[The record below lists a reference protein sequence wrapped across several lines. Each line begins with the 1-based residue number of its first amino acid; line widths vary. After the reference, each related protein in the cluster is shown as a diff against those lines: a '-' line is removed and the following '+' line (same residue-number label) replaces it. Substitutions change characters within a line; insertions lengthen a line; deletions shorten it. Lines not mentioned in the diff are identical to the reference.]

1 MTTESGS
8 PEGANPASKIAET
21 MTDDDLRAMLRR
33 ALRTVVVLGLLL
45 GGILTA
51 TRGWQ
56 TGLLELAGALISYT
70 GIREWRNLALAVFAQ
85 LENRQ
90 SARPMGRTL
99 VMFFLRLGVVAAILY
114 VSLRC
119 LHGSI
124 YALVAGIGLA
134 VVALSI
140 EAIRLLR
147 N

>member
-1 MTTESGS
+1 MSQENGA
-8 PEGANPASKIAET
+8 GANLAAS
-21 MTDDDLRAMLRR
+21 MTDDDLREMLRR

-45 GGILTA
+45 FLVFTF
-51 TRGWQ
+51 TLGWQ

-70 GIREWRNLALAVFAQ
+70 GIREWRNLALAIFAKLDNQ
-85 LENRQ
+85 Q

-99 VMFFLRLGVVAAILY
+99 VMFFLRLAVVAAILY

-119 LHGSI
+119 LHGSV

-134 VVALSI
+134 VVALSF
-140 EAIRLLR
+140 EALRLLR

>member
-1 MTTESGS
+1 VSQENG
-8 PEGANPASKIAET
+8 PAANLAAS
-21 MTDDDLRAMLRR
+21 MTDDDLREMLRR
-33 ALRTVVVLGLLL
+33 ALRTVVVLGLVLWL
-45 GGILTA
+45 VFTF
-51 TRGWQ
+51 TMGWQ

-70 GIREWRNLALAVFAQ
+70 GIREWRNLALAVFAK
-85 LENRQ
+85 LDNRQ

-119 LHGSI
+119 LHGSV

-134 VVALSI
+134 VVALSF
-140 EAIRLLR
+140 EALRLLR

>member
-1 MTTESGS
+1 MSQENGA
-8 PEGANPASKIAET
+8 GANLAAS
-21 MTDDDLRAMLRR
+21 MTDDDLREMLRR

-45 GGILTA
+45 FLVFTF
-51 TRGWQ
+51 TLGWQ

-70 GIREWRNLALAVFAQ
+70 GIREWRNLALAIFAKLDNQ
-85 LENRQ
+85 Q

-119 LHGSI
+119 LHGSV

-134 VVALSI
+134 VVALSF
-140 EAIRLLR
+140 EAHRLLR

>member
-1 MTTESGS
+1 MNKEN
-8 PEGANPASKIAET
+8 GAGASLASS
-21 MTDDDLRAMLRR
+21 MTDDDLREMLRR
-33 ALRTVVVLGLLL
+33 ALRTVVVLGLVLFL
-45 GGILTA
+45 VFTF
-51 TRGWQ
+51 TMGWQ

-70 GIREWRNLALAVFAQ
+70 GIREWRNLALAVFAKLDNQ
-85 LENRQ
+85 E

-119 LHGSI
+119 LHGSV

-134 VVALSI
+134 VVALSF
-140 EAIRLLR
+140 EALRLLR

>member
-1 MTTESGS
+1 MNQENG
-8 PEGANPASKIAET
+8 PAANLATS
-21 MTDDDLRAMLRR
+21 MTDDDLREMLRR
-33 ALRTVVVLGLLL
+33 ALRTVVVLGLALFL
-45 GGILTA
+45 VFTF
-51 TRGWQ
+51 TMGWQ

-70 GIREWRNLALAVFAQ
+70 GIREWRNLALAVFAKLDNQ
-85 LENRQ
+85 Q

-119 LHGSI
+119 LHGSV

-134 VVALSI
+134 VVALSF
-140 EAIRLLR
+140 EALRLLQ

>member
-1 MTTESGS
+1 VNQENG
-8 PEGANPASKIAET
+8 PAANLATS
-21 MTDDDLRAMLRR
+21 MTDDDLREMLRR
-33 ALRTVVVLGLLL
+33 ALRTVVVLGLALFL
-45 GGILTA
+45 VFTF
-51 TRGWQ
+51 TMGWQ

-70 GIREWRNLALAVFAQ
+70 GIREWRNLALAVFAKLDNQ
-85 LENRQ
+85 Q

-119 LHGSI
+119 LHGSV

-134 VVALSI
+134 VVALSF
-140 EAIRLLR
+140 EALRLLQ

>member
-1 MTTESGS
+1 VTQENG
-8 PEGANPASKIAET
+8 PAANLATS
-21 MTDDDLRAMLRR
+21 MTDDDLRELLRR
-33 ALRTVVVLGLLL
+33 ALRTVVVLGLALFL
-45 GGILTA
+45 VFTF
-51 TRGWQ
+51 TMGWQ

-70 GIREWRNLALAVFAQ
+70 GIREWRNLALAVFAKLDNQ
-85 LENRQ
+85 Q

-119 LHGSI
+119 LHGSV

-134 VVALSI
+134 VVALSF
-140 EAIRLLR
+140 EALRLLR

>member
-1 MTTESGS
+1 MNEENG
-8 PEGANPASKIAET
+8 PGASLAAS
-21 MTDDDLRAMLRR
+21 MTDDDLREMLRR
-33 ALRTVVVLGLLL
+33 ALRTVVVLGLVLFL
-45 GGILTA
+45 VFTF
-51 TRGWQ
+51 TMGWQ

-70 GIREWRNLALAVFAQ
+70 GIREWRNLALAVFAKLDNQ
-85 LENRQ
+85 E

-119 LHGSI
+119 LHGSV

-134 VVALSI
+134 VVALSF
-140 EAIRLLR
+140 EALRLLR